1 MANLPLT
8 ESDWTQIEASMKDA
22 RKDLMD
28 RGLKANYFNVQTLAV
43 E

>member
-1 MANLPLT
+1 
-8 ESDWTQIEASMKDA
+8 MKDA

-43 E
+43 EWWEKEQELKQKELKQ